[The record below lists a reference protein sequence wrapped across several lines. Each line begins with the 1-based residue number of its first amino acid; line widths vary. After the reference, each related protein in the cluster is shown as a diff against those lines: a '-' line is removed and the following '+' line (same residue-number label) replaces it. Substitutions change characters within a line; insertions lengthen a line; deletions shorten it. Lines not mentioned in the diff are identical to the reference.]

1 MTNHPLTLSPFSC
14 PPSLIGVCNKI
25 LHDHSCSPGNPPW
38 SCSYILTLA
47 LLLKILHDHSC
58 SPGNPPWS
66 CSYILTLAL
75 DLLLRSSICFVLT
88 ICHHHDHICSPDL
101 LTKRREALFILGEAY
116 NAKCGDINVG
126 MQYQYSSNT
135 PYHILISSY
144 PLISTPTHIFIP
156 SHIHTHSYPRTLS
169 YSLIL

>member
-1 MTNHPLTLSPFSC
+1 MGCDIYLHDLMTNHPLTLSPFSC
-14 PPSLIGVCNKI
+14 PPSLIGVCN
-25 LHDHSCSPGNPPW
+25 
-38 SCSYILTLA
+38 
-47 LLLKILHDHSC
+47 KILHDHSC

-144 PLISTPTHIFIP
+144 PLISTPTHIHAL
-156 SHIHTHSYPRTLS
+156 SHIR
-169 YSLIL
+169 